1 MLDQVRIDLP
11 DMENDSGKAVPVV
24 VQRPL
29 FKPGSKAF
37 FRLTKP
43 VLFLLCL
50 LPLAYLSAAAF
61 GLAGLGLG
69 ANPVEKLLHELG
81 RWGLKFLLIT
91 LSVTP
96 VRRWTGWNWL
106 IGYRRML
113 GLFAFFY
120 VVLHFTV
127 YAVLDQGLDVH
138 AIGEDILKRPYI
150 TLGIAGLLML
160 VPLAVTSTKGM
171 MRRLG
176 KRWQKLHRL
185 VYVVAIAGVW
195 HFYWQVK
202 LDTLAPTVYAL
213 VLALLLGTRV
223 YYARLKRSRQRAKTT
238 RN

>member
-1 MLDQVRIDLP
+1 MR
-11 DMENDSGKAVPVV
+11 
-24 VQRPL
+24 
-29 FKPGSKAF
+29 PGSKSF
-37 FRLTKP
+37 YRLTKP
-43 VLFLLCL
+43 LLFLSCL
-50 LPLAYLSAAAF
+50 LPLAYLAAAAF
-61 GLAGLGLG
+61 GVAGLGLG

-81 RWGLKFLLIT
+81 RWGLKILLIT

-96 VRRWTGWNWL
+96 LRRWTGWNWL

-120 VVLHFTV
+120 VVLHFMV
-127 YAVLDQGLDVH
+127 YAGLDQGFDIR

-150 TLGIAGLLML
+150 TLGMAGLLML
-160 VPLAVTSTKGM
+160 IPLAVTSTSGM

-202 LDTLAPTVYAL
+202 LDTLAPTMYAL

-223 YYARLKRSRQRAKTT
+223 YYAQLARSRRRAQSA
-238 RN
+238 RI